1 MEIKEV
7 ENALREKVVKIEEI
21 ETWYNAETKK
31 IDLWYKDAGKKCDE
45 WFKKETKTIKKWH
58 EEISSSNQVEL
69 SKKENRL
76 KELDVS
82 NLPRNKDNSISQRS
96 NAAKE
101 AVRLLDEI
109 PKLQDKQLSLSK
121 ERSLKEVNLKN
132 EYEKK
137 KAPISEEWKSKKS
150 LSLIHI

>member
-121 ERSLKEVNLKN
+121 ERS
-132 EYEKK
+132 
-137 KAPISEEWKSKKS
+137 
-150 LSLIHI
+150 